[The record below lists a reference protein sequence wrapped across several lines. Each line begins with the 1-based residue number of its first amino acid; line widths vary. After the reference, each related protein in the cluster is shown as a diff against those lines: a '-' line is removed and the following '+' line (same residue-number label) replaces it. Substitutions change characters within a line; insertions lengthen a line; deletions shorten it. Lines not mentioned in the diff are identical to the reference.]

1 MKSPQLFVGIDVSA
15 KRLDVAVLPA
25 GTHFTVAHTDEGI
38 VSLVRRL
45 RELGPHIVVLEATG
59 GYEIPVAYA
68 MSEASLPVVI
78 MNPKCLR
85 HFAKSTGQLAK
96 TDKLDARVLA
106 HYAQAIQPPVRPLKD
121 PEQAELATLMSR
133 RRQLRDMIVMEENRR
148 RTSTPK
154 VRGNIDQHL
163 AYLRQLLKD
172 LDQEIHDAI
181 RCTPLWHEKSVIL
194 QSFNGI
200 GPKVSASLIADL
212 SELGTAKGAQISALA
227 GLAPMN
233 RDSGQWRGK
242 RTIQGGR
249 PAVRQALY
257 MAALVASRRNPV
269 IREFYQRLRQAGKPA
284 KVALTACMRKILVIL
299 NAMLKNR
306 TFWNPQL
313 PLCSLTK

>member
-1 MKSPQLFVGIDVSA
+1 MTSPQPFVGIDVSV
-15 KRLDVAVLPA
+15 KPLDVAMLPA
-25 GTHFTVAHTDEGI
+25 GTQFTVAHHDAGI
-38 VSLVRRL
+38 ASLVRRL
-45 RELGPHIVVLEATG
+45 RDLGPQIVVLEATG

-68 MSEASLPVVI
+68 LFEAHLPVVI
-78 MNPKCLR
+78 MNSKVLR
-85 HFAKSTGQLAK
+85 HFAQATGKLAK
-96 TDKLDARVLA
+96 TDKLDAQVLA

-133 RRQLRDMIVMEENRR
+133 RRQLQGMIVMEQNRR
-148 RTSTPK
+148 RTCTPK

-172 LDQEIHDAI
+172 LDRDIHDAI
-181 RCTPLWHEKSVIL
+181 RRTPLWHEKSEIL
-194 QSFNGI
+194 QSFDGV
-200 GPKVSASLIADL
+200 GPQVSASLIADL
-212 SELGTAKGAQISALA
+212 AELGTARGAQISALA

-257 MAALVASRRNPV
+257 MAALVASRHNPV

-299 NAMLKNR
+299 NAMLRNR
-306 TFWNPQL
+306 TYWNPQL
-313 PLCSLTK
+313 PLAA

>member
-1 MKSPQLFVGIDVSA
+1 MESSQLFIGIDVSA

-25 GTHFTVAHTDEGI
+25 DTHFTVAHSDEGI

-45 RELGPHIVVLEATG
+45 RELGPHLVVLEATG

-68 MSEASLPVVI
+68 MSEAGLPVVI

-85 HFAKSTGQLAK
+85 HFAKSTGKLAK

-106 HYAQAIQPPVRPLKD
+106 HYAQAIQPTVRPLKD
-121 PEQAELATLMSR
+121 SEQMELATLMSR
-133 RRQLRDMIVMEENRR
+133 RRQLRDMIVMEGNRR
-148 RTSTPK
+148 RTCTPK
-154 VRGNIDQHL
+154 VRSNIDQHL
-163 AYLRQLLKD
+163 LYLRQLLDD
-172 LDQEIHDAI
+172 LDREIHDFI
-181 RCTPLWHEKSVIL
+181 RRTPLWHEKSEIL
-194 QSFNGI
+194 QSFNGV

-212 SELGTAKGAQISALA
+212 SELGTAPRTQISALA

-306 TFWNPQL
+306 TYWNPQL
-313 PLCSLTK
+313 PLAA

>member
-1 MKSPQLFVGIDVSA
+1 MESPQNFVGIDISA

-45 RELGPHIVVLEATG
+45 QELRPHIVVLEATG
-59 GYEIPVAYA
+59 GYENAVAYA
-68 MSEASLPVVI
+68 MSEAGLPVVI
-78 MNPKCLR
+78 MNPKVLR
-85 HFAKSTGQLAK
+85 HFAKSTGKLAK

-133 RRQLRDMIVMEENRR
+133 RRQLRDMIVMEGNRR

-163 AYLRQLLKD
+163 LYLRQLLED
-172 LDQEIHDAI
+172 LDREINDFI
-181 RCTPLWHEKSVIL
+181 RRTPWWHEKSEIL
-194 QSFNGI
+194 QSFNGV
-200 GPKVSASLIADL
+200 GPKVSASLIADFA
-212 SELGTAKGAQISALA
+212 ELGTAPRTQISALA

-269 IREFYQRLRQAGKPA
+269 IMEFYQRLRQAGKPA

-299 NAMLKNR
+299 NAMLKNH
-306 TFWNPQL
+306 TYFNPQL
-313 PLCSLTK
+313 PLAA

>member
-1 MKSPQLFVGIDVSA
+1 MESPQTFVGIDVSA
-15 KRLDVAVLPA
+15 NRLDVAVLPA

-38 VSLVRRL
+38 VSLVGRL
-45 RELGPHIVVLEATG
+45 QELGPQSVVMEATG

-68 MSEASLPVVI
+68 MSEANLPVVI
-78 MNPKCLR
+78 MNPKVIR
-85 HFAKSTGQLAK
+85 HFAKSTGKLAK

-106 HYAQAIQPPVRPLKD
+106 HYAQAIQPLVRPLKD

-133 RRQLRDMIVMEENRR
+133 RRQLRDMIVMEGNRR

-172 LDQEIHDAI
+172 LDRDIHDAI
-181 RCTPLWHEKSVIL
+181 RRTPLWHEKSEIL
-194 QSFNGI
+194 QSFNGV

-212 SELGTAKGAQISALA
+212 SELGTATRPQISALA

-269 IREFYQRLRQAGKPA
+269 IREFYQRLRLAGKPA

-306 TFWNPQL
+306 TYWNPQL
-313 PLCSLTK
+313 PLAA

>member
-1 MKSPQLFVGIDVSA
+1 MTSPPPFVGIDVSA

-25 GTHFTVAHTDEGI
+25 GTHFTVAHTDSGLA
-38 VSLVRRL
+38 SLVRRL
-45 RELGPHIVVLEATG
+45 QDLDPQIVVLEATG

-68 MSEASLPVVI
+68 LSEANLPVVI
-78 MNPKCLR
+78 MNPKVLR
-85 HFAKSTGQLAK
+85 HFAKSTGKLAK

-121 PEQAELATLMSR
+121 REQADLANLMSR
-133 RRQLRDMIVMEENRR
+133 RRQLRDMIVMEQNRR

-163 AYLRQLLKD
+163 AYLRQLLKE
-172 LDQEIHDAI
+172 LDGEIYDAI
-181 RCTPLWHEKSVIL
+181 QRTPLWHEKSEIL
-194 QSFNGI
+194 QSFDGV

-212 SELGTAKGAQISALA
+212 AELGTTRGTQISALA

-269 IREFYQRLRQAGKPA
+269 IRDFYHRLRQAGKPA

-299 NAMLKNR
+299 NAMLR
-306 TFWNPQL
+306 TRTYWNPQL
-313 PLCSLTK
+313 PLAA